1 MPSSLALMFGTG
13 LAAISPQAT
22 YASRVA
28 VARWLLATGAAIRA
42 VAPTAE
48 LELPSMSWWA

>member
-42 VAPTAE
+42 VATTAE